1 MTTFCE
7 SELVLRDTI
16 YSFRKGRSTNTVL
29 MGMQDDL
36 LRAMK
41 TGEVTLMVLADFS
54 KALDTVNYNILIT
67 KLSTL
72 GFSKL
77 FLRWLNSY
85 LSDRSHFVQIDNRT
99 SESVNVRFGVP
110 QGSILGPMLFN
121 LHVSDL
127 QDHLPSLIGS
137 FQYADDTTI
146 YSSCP
151 TPELQRCAQEL
162 NSTLKTVN
170 SSSNDSHLALNT
182 KKTCCCPQA
191 RWESTS
197 YYNLR

>member
-67 KLSTL
+67 KLLTL

-85 LSDRSHFVQIDNRT
+85 LSDRSHFVYR
-99 SESVNVRFGVP
+99 
-110 QGSILGPMLFN
+110 SII
-121 LHVSDL
+121 V
-127 QDHLPSLIGS
+127 HLN
-137 FQYADDTTI
+137 Q
-146 YSSCP
+146 
-151 TPELQRCAQEL
+151 
-162 NSTLKTVN
+162 
-170 SSSNDSHLALNT
+170 
-182 KKTCCCPQA
+182 
-191 RWESTS
+191 
-197 YYNLR
+197 

>member
-72 GFSKL
+72 GF
-77 FLRWLNSY
+77 
-85 LSDRSHFVQIDNRT
+85 
-99 SESVNVRFGVP
+99 
-110 QGSILGPMLFN
+110 
-121 LHVSDL
+121 
-127 QDHLPSLIGS
+127 
-137 FQYADDTTI
+137 
-146 YSSCP
+146 
-151 TPELQRCAQEL
+151 
-162 NSTLKTVN
+162 
-170 SSSNDSHLALNT
+170 
-182 KKTCCCPQA
+182 
-191 RWESTS
+191 
-197 YYNLR
+197 

>member
-16 YSFRKGRSTNTVL
+16 YIFRKGHSTNTVL
-29 MGMQDDL
+29 MGMRDDL

-85 LSDRSHFVQIDNRT
+85 LSDRSYFVQIDNRT

-121 LHVSDL
+121 LHVPDL

-137 FQYADDTTI
+137 FQYANDTTI

-151 TPELQRCAQEL
+151 TPELQRCAQEQ
-162 NSTLKTVN
+162 NSAVRTVN
-170 SSSNDSHLALNT
+170 S
-182 KKTCCCPQA
+182 
-191 RWESTS
+191 
-197 YYNLR
+197 